1 MKISELMNG
10 GKPKRIFKC
19 FSITNSSPITAESV
33 PVKINFSEN
42 PDAAKE

>member
-1 MKISELMNG
+1 MKISELMSD

-19 FSITNSSPITAESV
+19 FSITSSSPVTTESI

-42 PDAAKE
+42 PDAARE